1 MEYSIHRK
9 KGKCYLFH
17 FFDALLCN
25 LTKLVNN
32 ILRNYAA
39 REEKRFKRINKL
51 ILFFVMKML

>member
-25 LTKLVNN
+25 LIKLVN

-39 REEKRFKRINKL
+39 RGRSVLKGLIN
-51 ILFFVMKML
+51 

>member
-25 LTKLVNN
+25 LNKLVN

-51 ILFFVMKML
+51 ILLFVMKML

>member
-25 LTKLVNN
+25 LIKLVN

-51 ILFFVMKML
+51 ILLFVMKML

>member
-17 FFDALLCN
+17 FFDALCYLI
-25 LTKLVNN
+25 KLVN